1 MPATAMTPP
10 RVLSVPYPRVR
21 TVLALCCTWFLA
33 SCAFQ
38 PLLPGLADSPEP
50 VTELPDQFAAD
61 YEDQVTDCRAALTA
75 APGSERDGI
84 DPGDI
89 RLLNWNVQKK
99 RHDGWRD
106 DFARLASDS
115 DLVLMQE
122 ASLGGLS
129 ESDFADW
136 QHWSFAPG
144 HSIRSG
150 ATGVLTLSRNEPV
163 ARCNF
168 SSVEPWLRTPKA
180 TSITAFSLSGSD
192 EVLVVV
198 NVHAVLGSFGLRD
211 YRLQFDRIAHI
222 LRDHEGPVIL
232 AGDFNTWH
240 KGRMQVVEALAAS
253 LDLQPVIFDED
264 SRLRFFGIALD
275 HIYVRQLQLVNAEIA
290 SVDTSDHNP
299 LLAVLSMPFAAP

>member
-1 MPATAMTPP
+1 MTPLRAVAAP
-10 RVLSVPYPRVR
+10 HPRVR
-21 TVLALCCTWFLA
+21 VVLALCCTWLVA

-38 PLLPGLADSPEP
+38 PSLPDRADSPEP
-50 VTELPDQFAAD
+50 VTELPDQFAAS
-61 YEDQVTDCRAALTA
+61 YEDQVAECRAALTA
-75 APGSERDGI
+75 TASGTRDRI

-106 DFARLASDS
+106 DFARLADDS

-122 ASLGGLS
+122 AYLGGFT

-150 ATGVLTLSRNEPV
+150 ITGVLTLSRSEPL

-168 SSVEPWLRTPKA
+168 SSVEPWLRSPKA
-180 TSITAFSLSGSD
+180 TSITAFALSGSD

-198 NVHAVLGSFGLRD
+198 NVHAVLASFGLHD
-211 YRLQFDRIAHI
+211 YRLQFDRIADI
-222 LRDHEGPVIL
+222 LRDHEGPIIV

-240 KGRMQVVEALAAS
+240 WRRMRIVEALAVS
-253 LDLQPVIFDED
+253 LDLQPVIFAED
-264 SRLRFFGIALD
+264 TRTRFFGIALD
-275 HIYVRQLQLVNAEIA
+275 HIYVRKLQLVNAETA
-290 SVDTSDHNP
+290 TVTTSDHNP